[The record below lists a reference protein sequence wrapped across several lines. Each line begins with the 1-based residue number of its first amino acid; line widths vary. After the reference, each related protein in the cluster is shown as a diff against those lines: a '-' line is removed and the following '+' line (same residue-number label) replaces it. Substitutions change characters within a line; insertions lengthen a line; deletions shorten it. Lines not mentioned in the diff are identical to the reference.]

1 MHAITRR
8 RLTILTAAASL
19 APLSAFGQAKK
30 PDLARILV
38 AFPAGGTTDQI
49 ARLLAEQMKGDL
61 ATTILVENRPGA
73 AGRLAIQALRQ
84 APADGATLLI
94 QGLGIQSL
102 YPHTIKQLGYDPF
115 GDLVPLSIVS
125 PLEFCLAVGPSVP
138 QTVRTLKDY
147 VAWVRQDPARGSYA
161 TPGAGNPLHFM
172 PLLLARTEKLDLNPV
187 HYRGTTAAMP
197 DLVGGHIPAVCAP
210 LNDALMFGQGD
221 KVRMLATSGAKRNKF
236 SPQVPTF
243 EEAGYPQLVYR
254 DHYTVFVN
262 GTTPAAIQDRLGASV
277 RAALETPRLL
287 SGLTSLFL
295 EATPST
301 SAEALRIAHADY
313 ETWGRIVKEVGYQPE

>member
-1 MHAITRR
+1 MHAISRR
-8 RLTILTAAASL
+8 RLVMLTAAASL
-19 APLSAFGQAKK
+19 APVSAFGQAKK
-30 PDLARILV
+30 PDLAKILV

-49 ARLLAEQMKGDL
+49 ARLLAEQLKGDL
-61 ATTILVENRPGA
+61 ATTVLVENRPGA

-115 GDLVPLSIVS
+115 GDIVPLSIAA
-125 PLEFCLAVGPSVP
+125 PLDFCLAVGPAVP
-138 QTVRTLKDY
+138 QAVRTLKDY
-147 VAWVRQDPARGSYA
+147 VSWVRQDPARGNYA

-197 DLVGGHIPAVCAP
+197 DLIGGQIPAACTP

-221 KVRMLATSGAKRNKF
+221 KLRVLATSGARRNKF
-236 SPQVPTF
+236 TPQVPTF
-243 EEAGYPQLVYR
+243 AEQGYAQLVYR
-254 DHYTVFVN
+254 DHYAFFVH
-262 GTTPAAIQDRLGASV
+262 GATPADIQERLGASV
-277 RAALETPRLL
+277 RAALATPRLV
-287 SGLTSLFL
+287 SGLNNLFL

-301 SAEALRIAHADY
+301 SAEALRIARADY
-313 ETWGRIVKEVGYQPE
+313 DTWGRIVKDVGYQPE